1 MINDHIF
8 FPDVLPQKNSAT
20 APAALSMSRTSSPDA
35 SISRSSLIN
44 ATATTQSS
52 SAERRPLI
60 GWGHLNS
67 APIRAANDN
76 VNTYLSHMEP
86 LNKVDALTVS
96 QSTSKKLDFQKLLTL
111 MQRSAVIYEEDSAK
125 IREHFPN
132 MRSIVTLCQTGIKFA
147 VEDCDNGKSH
157 LLTIRGTD
165 NLKNTI
171 QDMEYAFTYD
181 DELGIYVHKGFRDD
195 ARTILHHL
203 ESNELISK
211 TTPIGVTGH
220 SLGGALANLLLC
232 YLHKGG
238 YKILPS
244 TTFGQPKVT
253 NAKGVAH
260 YKDIDLTRV
269 VYDDDIV
276 PFVPPTTLITAFRGP
291 YQQMGNELILLDGAA
306 FCFLEAKDAKRK
318 SVNSFWKNAFHEHS
332 PEHKIER
339 YVVSLEEKQAGAK
352 EVSYEQKSDYVHPV
366 RRMINCLPCCD
377 DADEQTAHD

>member
-8 FPDVLPQKNSAT
+8 FPDVLPQANSAS
-20 APAALSMSRTSSPDA
+20 APAARSMSRTS
-35 SISRSSLIN
+35 LIN
-44 ATATTQSS
+44 ATVNTQGNSV
-52 SAERRPLI
+52 ERQPLF

-67 APIRAANDN
+67 APIRAASDN
-76 VNTYLSHMEP
+76 ANTDLNQMEP
-86 LNKVDALTVS
+86 VNKADALTVS
-96 QSTSKKLDFQKLLTL
+96 QGTSKKPDFQKLLTL

-125 IREHFPN
+125 IREQFPN

-165 NLKNTI
+165 NLKNKI

-195 ARTILHHL
+195 ARAILQHL

-232 YLHKGG
+232 YLHKSG

-291 YQQMGNELILLDGAA
+291 YQQMGNELILLDDKAY
-306 FCFLEAKDAKRK
+306 CFLEAQNAKRK
-318 SVNSFWKNAFHEHS
+318 SVNSFWKNAFHEHFS
-332 PEHKIER
+332 EHKIER
-339 YVVSLEEKQAGAK
+339 YVASLVAKQSGAK
-352 EVSYEQKSDYVHPV
+352 EVDYEQKSNYVHPA

-377 DADEQTAHD
+377 DAD